1 MVIQY
6 NNKTENVFDY
16 RDIINIIHNELGDEV
31 VEVLEELTIPA
42 EDCEGLYYKGTDFIE
57 QGIFSQQIEESGVVN
72 TIVKIILTEL
82 EEQGFLK
89 KTMKINKF
97 RIPEAEVIEA
107 IDIEL
112 SNGIEKYFN
121 E

>member
-16 RDIINIIHNELGDEV
+16 RDIINIIHNELG
-31 VEVLEELTIPA
+31 
-42 EDCEGLYYKGTDFIE
+42 
-57 QGIFSQQIEESGVVN
+57 
-72 TIVKIILTEL
+72 
-82 EEQGFLK
+82 EQGFLK

-97 RIPEAEVIEA
+97 RIPEAEISEA

-112 SNGIEKYFN
+112 SSGIEKYFN

>member
-6 NNKTENVFDY
+6 NNKVENVFDY
-16 RDIINIIHNELGDEV
+16 RDIINIIHNELEDEV
-31 VEVLEELTIPA
+31 VEALEELTIPT
-42 EDCEGLYYKGTDFIE
+42 EDYYKGTDFIE